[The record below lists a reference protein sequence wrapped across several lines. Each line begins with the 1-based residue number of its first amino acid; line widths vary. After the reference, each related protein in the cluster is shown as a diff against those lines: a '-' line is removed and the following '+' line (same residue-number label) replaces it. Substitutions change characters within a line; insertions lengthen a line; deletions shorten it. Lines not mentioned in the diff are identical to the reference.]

1 MTNTLKPLPVK
12 SNLISVKEALAEL
25 RDYNPPVEPDGG
37 TPPPDPGTPAGE
49 RFSGKYLLMAE
60 ASTYANGL
68 HALREACEQN
78 NNPVHP
84 KFVRDDGSEIYR
96 PLTFKE
102 NIAARVEDYETELN
116 LDGTERSHD
125 DRLRLFNRRWL
136 TSSCGIAHKA
146 KSSKFKL
153 DLICQDLILLPKD
166 FNSAHLPINYSSH
179 PGIELD
185 KTTGLYNQSLTKTE
199 IMEHSGW
206 LAAVE
211 DEKDLLKTYRDIVFY
226 ELQQRNKNKIM
237 PEKAMGFWLLN
248 KPSDDQLRALFV
260 GSLGSNSNAN
270 GNYDLDNGGSFLQV
284 TPPETP

>member
-1 MTNTLKPLPVK
+1 MTHTLKPLPVNSK
-12 SNLISVKEALAEL
+12 LISVKKALAEL
-25 RDYNPPVEPDGG
+25 RDYKPPVEPDSG
-37 TPPPDPGTPAGE
+37 TPPPPGTGTDAGDSE
-49 RFSGKYLLMAE
+49 QFSGKYLLMAE

-146 KSSKFKL
+146 KSSKFKIIPVCQE
-153 DLICQDLILLPKD
+153 LITIAQD
-166 FNSAHLPINYSSH
+166 FNLTYLPINYDSLT
-179 PGIELD
+179 GTELD
-185 KTTGLYNQSLTKTE
+185 RVNGKYDTLLTKPE
-199 IMEHSGW
+199 VLNHPAW
-206 LAAVE
+206 NAAVE
-211 DEKDLLKTYRDIVFY
+211 GNSKLLKTYADIVFA
-226 ELQQRNKNKIM
+226 ERPDDPKLMR
-237 PEKAMGFWLLN
+237 FWLLN
-248 KPSDDQLRALFV
+248 KPNEDQLRALFV
-260 GSLGSNSNAN
+260 NNLDYNSNAS
-270 GNYDLDNGGSFLQV
+270 GDYYLSSSGSFLQV
-284 TPPETP
+284 TPPKTP